1 MRVISIK
8 QKLMLITMA
17 SSAVALLLIA
27 SAFLTYEWFSV
38 RRMMVQDLSTL
49 AEIIGSQSTGAIT
62 FGYNRDAEEILKAL
76 SAKKHVMAAVVY
88 KGGDLFATYYAPGQA
103 QVETAPAHPGPEGW
117 SFTGDRLIVCR
128 PIEMNGTRIGA
139 IYLSSNLEELHAR
152 LWSYLMIVLV
162 FMLASLAATCLLAA
176 RLQRIISRPISHLAQ
191 TAKTVSEDRN
201 YAIRAQRESG
211 DELGQLID
219 GFNEM
224 LAQIQERDNA
234 LKGANDRLE
243 KRVEERT
250 RDLRQQFD
258 RISLLNQITY
268 AVAARK
274 DFNSIV
280 QVVIG
285 QLEERLPIDYGSA
298 YVLDAPTNTFRTMVR
313 GPKGKA
319 IAAQIQ
325 MPDVLPVAE
334 TIFGPCLLGEMV
346 YHPDLSQVNMPLSQ
360 KLAQAGLLS
369 ALGVPLV
376 VEDKVFGLLVLERR
390 NRDGFS
396 LAERDFVRAL
406 SAHVALAIHQA
417 QLYQD
422 LRKAYDELHQTQ
434 QTVMQQERL
443 KAVGQMASGIAHD
456 INNALSPVVGFA
468 ELIAQTEASLTED
481 GKKYLQYIKTAGM
494 DVAQIVGRLREFYR
508 PRDPEES
515 LQPLDLNRVA
525 GLALD
530 MTRPR
535 WRDIPQGRG
544 IMIEVRTNFDPRLP
558 SFSGIESELREA
570 ITNLIINAVDALPHG
585 GALEVRT
592 RTEKSDSGEQAV
604 LEISDTGVGMD
615 EQTRKRCLEPFF
627 STKGQLGTGLGLAM
641 VYGVM
646 ERHEGRIEIDSELGK
661 GTTMRLVFPVRKL
674 DKTQKTHSAG
684 DVPPGPFRI
693 LCIDDEPSVRKLLG
707 KMLELDRHQVQTTDG
722 GKAGLEAFRTA
733 NSQGQPFD
741 VVITDLGM
749 PYLDGREVAKILKH
763 ESPGVPI
770 IMMTGW
776 GVFMKEDAGI
786 LTQVDGILSKP
797 PNLQELREMLRR
809 VVRRQLDPPA

>member
-1 MRVISIK
+1 MRVFSIK
-8 QKLMLITMA
+8 HKLMLITMA
-17 SSAVALLLIA
+17 SSALALLLIA

-76 SAKKHVMAAVVY
+76 SAKKHIEAAAVY
-88 KGGDLFATYYAPGQA
+88 QGDKLFAAYYAPGQTQA
-103 QVETAPAHPGPEGW
+103 GTAPAHPGPEGW
-117 SFTGDRLIVCR
+117 SFAGDHLILCR
-128 PIEMNGTRIGA
+128 PIEMSGA
-139 IYLSSNLEELHAR
+139 RMGFVYLCSDLDELHAR
-152 LWSYLMIVLV
+152 LWSYMLTVLV
-162 FMLASLAATCLLAA
+162 FMLASLAATYLLAS

-191 TAKTVSEDRN
+191 TAKTVSEDQN

-298 YVLDAPTNTFRTMVR
+298 YVLDAPTNTFRTIVR

-334 TIFGPCLLGEMV
+334 TIFGPCVLGEMV
-346 YHPDLSQVNMPLSQ
+346 YHPDLSQVNMPLTQ
-360 KLAQAGLLS
+360 KMAQAGLLS

-396 LAERDFVRAL
+396 QAERDFVRAL

-468 ELIAQTEASLTED
+468 ELIAQTEAGLTED
-481 GKKYLQYIKTAGM
+481 GKKYLQYIKTAGT

-508 PRDPEES
+508 PRDPGES

-646 ERHEGRIEIDSELGK
+646 ERHEGRIEIDSEPGK
-661 GTTMRLVFPVRKL
+661 GTTMRLIFPVRKL
-674 DKTQKTHSAG
+674 DKTQQTHSAG

-722 GKAGLEAFRTA
+722 GKAGLEAFRA
-733 NSQGQPFD
+733 AHGQGQPFD

-749 PYLDGREVAKILKH
+749 PYLDGREVAKILKR
-763 ESPGVPI
+763 EFPSTPI
-770 IMMTGW
+770 IMLTGW
-776 GVFMKEDAGI
+776 GVFMKDDGWE
-786 LTQVDGILSKP
+786 LTHVDGILSKP
-797 PNLQELREMLRR
+797 PSLQDLRAMLHR
-809 VVRRQLDPPA
+809 VVHR